1 MFFFTDEIKTEKQN
15 LQYPLI
21 KAMLNQKQKRVVI
34 SQQKCNPL
42 LPKEGHHR
50 MKTLIE
56 TTSDKIGRKNLNQKE
71 MKSSIWKKE
80 EEREALKNTQQCK
93 GFTKLIK
100 ATY

>member
-1 MFFFTDEIKTEKQN
+1 M
-15 LQYPLI
+15 
-21 KAMLNQKQKRVVI
+21 VI
-34 SQQKCNPL
+34 SLQKCNPL

-56 TTSDKIGRKNLNQKE
+56 TTSNKIGRKNLNQKE

-80 EEREALKNTQQCK
+80 EEREALKYTQQCK

>member
-1 MFFFTDEIKTEKQN
+1 
-15 LQYPLI
+15 
-21 KAMLNQKQKRVVI
+21 
-34 SQQKCNPL
+34 
-42 LPKEGHHR
+42 

-56 TTSDKIGRKNLNQKE
+56 TTSNKIGRKNLNQKE
-71 MKSSIWKKE
+71 MESSIQKKE